1 MKFISID
8 ICKQIWIW
16 IGGEKEKRRKE
27 KYKVE
32 IIKKILHL
40 QIQDY
45 S

>member
-1 MKFISID
+1 MFASKSEFEL
-8 ICKQIWIW
+8 K
-16 IGGEKEKRRKE
+16 KKRRKE